1 MTVSSVGLFPLA
13 LTIGTGADGAQT
25 LALTLA
31 VATPTSTVTGMAHLT
46 QAISPPLNETV
57 AVAGSYTQLTIIPVS
72 ASHLLMTL
80 HSVAGMP
87 LTVRIL
93 FSLDWTPISASYQY
107 EIDGVWHSVDNA
119 PVHLTLPLEPGPVIP
134 PALRTGPVVLYGG
147 AMQQA
152 QSSGDLAAMKVLA
165 SEAETQ
171 LAKKDDLST
180 ALQAAKAVLG
190 PQG

>member
-46 QAISPPLNETV
+46 QAISPPLNATV
-57 AVAGSYTQLTIIPVS
+57 AVAGSYTQLTIMPVS

-93 FSLDWTPISASYQY
+93 FALDWTPISASYQY

-119 PVHLTLPLEPGPVIP
+119 PVHQTLVLEPGPVIT

-180 ALQAAKAVLG
+180 ALQAAKAALG